1 MPVSVERKL
10 AMARRKN
17 FIFTNKRHSDK
28 AIMGM
33 ILGIISLASM
43 AAVVFLSY
51 SKGGQVPA
59 GYGFTGLFATVFSV
73 IGLVLGITTL
83 REKNHFLFF
92 PLMGTI
98 LNGLALVLIGALI
111 YAAV

>member
-1 MPVSVERKL
+1 
-10 AMARRKN
+10 MARRKN
-17 FIFTNKRHSDK
+17 YVFTNKKHSDK

-43 AAVVFLSY
+43 IAVIFLSY

-59 GYGFTGLFATVFSV
+59 GYGFSGLLATVFSV

-83 REKNHFLFF
+83 REKNQFLFF
-92 PLMGTI
+92 PLLGVI
-98 LNGLALVLIGALI
+98 FNGLALVIIGVLL
-111 YAAV
+111 YTAV